1 MGKTVYIIGGG
12 ASGFF
17 CAVNAARMDPQLKV
31 VIVEK
36 SNKLLSKVK
45 ISGGGRC
52 NVTHACFEIAE
63 MVKRYPR
70 GGHFVKKLFHQFF
83 TTDTIEWFKKRGVLL
98 KTEADGRMF
107 PATDTSQTIID
118 CLLEEARR
126 YSVDIRMQCA
136 VTAIEPVASGFR
148 IHTAKGEVFHSD
160 YVCIACGGFPRETQF
175 QWLKDLGHSIEVPV
189 PSLFT
194 FNSPRHPIIQLMGV
208 SVEDAKVTVAGTKL
222 QQRGAL
228 LITHWGISGPVVLRL
243 SAWAARE
250 LAGVQWEFRAL
261 INWLP
266 ELPEPVLRARIGA
279 WRSEK
284 AAQKTGG
291 KNELG
296 LPNRLWQFLLAY
308 SGIDEQKRWAD
319 LPSKN
324 QNQLIKNLLEME
336 LPVQGKTTYK
346 DEFVTAGGVALA
358 EIDAQ
363 TMMSKKV
370 PGLFFTGEVIDV
382 DGITGGYNFQNA
394 WSTGFIAARMM
405 AGGTNDAG

>member
-63 MVKRYPR
+63 MAKRYPR
-70 GGHFVKKLFHQFF
+70 GGNFVKKLFHQFF
-83 TTDTIEWFKKRGVLL
+83 TNDTIAWFQQRGVSL

-107 PATDTSQTIID
+107 PVTDTSQTIID

-126 YSVDIRMQCA
+126 YGVEVRMQCA
-136 VTAIEPVASGFR
+136 VTAVER
-148 IHTAKGEVFHSD
+148 TAADFMLSTARGDILRCD
-160 YVCIACGGFPRETQF
+160 YVCMACGGFPRQEQF
-175 QWLKDLGHSIEVPV
+175 QWLTGLGHSIAPPV

-194 FNSPRHPIIQLMGV
+194 FNSPQHPLTALMGL
-208 SVEDAKVTVAGTKL
+208 SVPDAKVSVAATKL
-222 QQRGAL
+222 QQRGPL

-243 SAWAARE
+243 SAWAARN
-250 LAGVQWEFRAL
+250 LALLQWRFGAL

-266 ELPEPVLRARIGA
+266 DLREPELRELFLR

-284 AAQKTGG
+284 GAQKIAG
-291 KNELG
+291 KNEWG
-296 LPNRLWQFLLAY
+296 LPNRLWQFLLLQ
-308 SGIDEQKRWAD
+308 SGIDDQKRWAD

-324 QNQLIKNLLEME
+324 QNQLIRNLLAFE
-336 LPVQGKTTYK
+336 LPVSGKTTYK
-346 DEFVTAGGVALA
+346 EEFVTAGGIVLS
-358 EIDAQ
+358 ELEPH

-370 PGLFFTGEVIDV
+370 PGLFFAGEITDV

-394 WSTGFIAARMM
+394 WSSGFVAARSLVQL
-405 AGGTNDAG
+405 AAVNR

>member
-1 MGKTVYIIGGG
+1 MAKTVYIIGGG

-31 VIVEK
+31 VIIEK
-36 SNKLLSKVK
+36 NNKLLSKVK

-63 MVKRYPR
+63 MAKRYPR
-70 GGHFVKKLFHQFF
+70 GGHFVKKLFHRFF
-83 TTDTIEWFKKRGVLL
+83 TKDTIEWFRQRGISL

-126 YSVDIRMQCA
+126 YGVDIRMQCA
-136 VTAIEPVASGFR
+136 VTAIEPAAPGFR
-148 IHTAKGEVFHSD
+148 IHTAKGAVFHGD
-160 YVCIACGGFPRETQF
+160 YVCVACGGFPREAQF
-175 QWLKDLGHSIEVPV
+175 QWLKDLGHSIEAPV

-194 FNSPRHPIIQLMGV
+194 FNSPRHPISRLMGV
-208 SVEDAKVTVAGTKL
+208 SVEDAKVTLAGTKL
-222 QQRGAL
+222 QQRGPL

-266 ELPEPVLRARIGA
+266 ELPEPVLRARMGA

-284 AAQKTGG
+284 AGQKTGG

-296 LPNRLWQFLLAY
+296 LPGRLWQFLLAH

-324 QNQLIKNLLEME
+324 LNQLIKNLLELE

-394 WSTGFIAARMM
+394 WSTGFVAALSIVAM
-405 AGGTNDAG
+405 AAGT

>member
-1 MGKTVYIIGGG
+1 
-12 ASGFF
+12 
-17 CAVNAARMDPQLKV
+17 MDPKLKV

-63 MVKRYPR
+63 MAKRYPR
-70 GGHFVKKLFHQFF
+70 GGNFVKKLFHQFF
-83 TTDTIEWFKKRGVLL
+83 TRDTIAWFGERGVLL

-107 PATDTSQTIID
+107 PVTDTSQTIID

-126 YSVDIRMQCA
+126 YDVEIRMQCA
-136 VTAIEPVASGFR
+136 VTAIEQAGAEFK
-148 IHTAKGEVFHSD
+148 IHTAKGEVFHGN
-160 YVCIACGGFPRETQF
+160 YVCIACGGFPKAEQF
-175 QWLKDLGHSIEVPV
+175 QWLKDLGHSIAEPV

-194 FNSPRHPIIQLMGV
+194 FNSPRNSLTQLMGV
-208 SVEDAKVTVAGTKL
+208 SVEDAKVTVAGMKL

-250 LAGVQWEFRAL
+250 LAQTGWHFRAL

-266 ELPEPVLRARIGA
+266 ELPEPLLRERIGR

-284 AAQKTGG
+284 GPQKISG
-291 KNELG
+291 KNEFG
-296 LPNRLWQFLLAY
+296 LPNRLWQFLLAQ
-308 SGIDEQKRWAD
+308 SGIDDQKRWAD

-324 QNQLIKNLLEME
+324 QNQLIRNLLEFE
-336 LPVQGKTTYK
+336 LPVEGKTTYK
-346 DEFVTAGGVALA
+346 DEFVTAGGIALP
-358 EIDAQ
+358 EVDVQ
-363 TMMSKKV
+363 TMMSRKI
-370 PGLFFTGEVIDV
+370 PGLFFAGEVVDV

-394 WSTGFIAARMM
+394 WSTGFVAARSVVKL
-405 AGGTNDAG
+405 AGISH